1 MQLQQPGGE
10 RTGQRGTYQHTDAGQ
25 RHGWPETDPE
35 VFYPGTHT
43 AVQQDN
49 RQRQAADQKRAV
61 GIFKLDAPDAIDP
74 SEHADDE
81 EDQQQRNAQARRQR
95 AGQDA
100 KAEQHGTYQE

>member
-10 RTGQRGTYQHTDAGQ
+10 RAGQRGTDQHADAGQ

-35 VFYPGTHT
+35 VFHPGTHA

-61 GIFKLDAPDAIDP
+61 GILKLDAADTIDP
-74 SEHADDE
+74 CEHADNQK
-81 EDQQQRNAQARRQR
+81 DQQQRNAQA
-95 AGQDA
+95 
-100 KAEQHGTYQE
+100 